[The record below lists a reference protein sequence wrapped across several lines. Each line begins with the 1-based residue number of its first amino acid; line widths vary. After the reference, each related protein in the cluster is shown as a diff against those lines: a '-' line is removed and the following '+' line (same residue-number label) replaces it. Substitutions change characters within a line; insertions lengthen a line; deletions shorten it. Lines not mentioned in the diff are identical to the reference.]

1 MEDFATEYW
10 ELLHLIKKGGGKKSK
25 FILISLSQTPLI
37 YFYFT
42 MVDRLSLQNAIC
54 RIVIS
59 ENKGI
64 VICPLGM
71 SFIWK
76 YVDLVSIAINALN
89 SVRDY
94 KAISRWWRHVGIS
107 FGLCANN
114 YKAGIFTILC
124 SEIHQRELINAIN
137 VWTRM
142 RQAVQFPC
150 SLFYLIWKG
159 MKSHSKSF

>member
-25 FILISLSQTPLI
+25 FILISLSNSTHLFLFHNGGQIKSAKCL
-37 YFYFT
+37 
-42 MVDRLSLQNAIC
+42 C

-89 SVRDY
+89 SVWDY

-159 MKSHSKSF
+159 MKSHSNSFY